1 MRVTK
6 LIEAP
11 IIDAEGKWY
20 VFCQVL
26 RGRSYVYGAIVCDT
40 MKEALSIKEGQ
51 ILDVEK
57 TRFEQ
62 RIKSLW

>member
-11 IIDAEGKWY
+11 IIDADGKWY

-26 RGRSYVYGAIVCDT
+26 RGCSYVYGAIVCDT

-51 ILDVEK
+51 ILDVGK
-57 TRFEQ
+57 TRFSI
-62 RIKSLW
+62 RSYV

>member
-11 IIDAEGKWY
+11 IIDADGKWN

-51 ILDVEK
+51 ILDVGK
-57 TRFEQ
+57 TRFSIRSYE
-62 RIKSLW
+62 